1 MSAIDHAATPTAL
14 AAGKA
19 FTQPAFAP
27 ANVLADR
34 FLHAMLYITVA
45 SSFFVFIEPAPY
57 EYLAFVLAFA
67 CVLARVTVSRVVLPL
82 LVLLIIRDLGGAI
95 GLVQI
100 VASGWLRVKG
110 EPDATIITVD
120 YPDSIRFLAV
130 SFYLGLTAVLFAC
143 MLSQDTMR
151 RMATLKAGYI
161 TAAVIAC
168 VLGTIGYFQLIPGF
182 DIFMLDSSRATGGF
196 KTPNDFGG
204 FLIAPL
210 LWLFESFVVGKIKI
224 RNVAATAVILTG
236 LLLSFSRGAWGSM
249 VIGFVAFI
257 YLTFLT
263 QHDFRVRRRI
273 VFFVV
278 IGLAAV
284 VVLLLVLSSIGT
296 VGQMIAERS
305 QLQDYDVNADN
316 RSRIQL
322 EIDSFHV
329 MFNFPLGMG
338 PWGFAH
344 ATNWVSH
351 DTFLGTMLN
360 HGWIGGTAYM
370 TLIVVTLWIGFRTL
384 WMGAPWQSLLV
395 ATYASFVALVFEGVW
410 GDTDHWRAFYIALG
424 IVWGLVAATQKIAWQ
439 DLRYRRA
446 PVVKPGLLAV
456 PQNLDRLR

>member
-1 MSAIDHAATPTAL
+1 LSAIDHAATPTAL
-14 AAGKA
+14 TAGQA
-19 FTQPAFAP
+19 FTPS
-27 ANVLADR
+27 NVLADR
-34 FLHAMLYITVA
+34 FLHVMLHITVV

-67 CVLARVTVSRVVLPL
+67 CVLARVTMSRVVLPL

-100 VASGWLRVKG
+100 VASGWMRVKG
-110 EPDATIITVD
+110 EPDATVITVD

-143 MLSQDTMR
+143 ILSQDTMR
-151 RMATLKAGYI
+151 RMATLKAAYI

-182 DIFMLDSSRATGGF
+182 DIFMLDSSRVTGGF

-204 FLIAPL
+204 FLIVPL
-210 LWLFESFVVGKIKI
+210 LWLFESFSVGKIKI
-224 RNVAATAVILTG
+224 RNVVATAVILTG

-305 QLQDYDVNADN
+305 QLQDYDVSADS
-316 RSRIQL
+316 RSRFQL

-329 MFNFPLGMG
+329 MFNYPLGMG

-370 TLIVVTLWIGFRTL
+370 TLIVVTLWIGLRTL
-384 WMGAPWQSLLV
+384 WTRAPWQSLLV
-395 ATYASFVALVFEGVW
+395 ATYSAFLALVFEGVW

-424 IVWGLVAATQKIAWQ
+424 IVWGLVAATQKTIWR
-439 DLRYRRA
+439 DLRYRMA
-446 PVVKPGLLAV
+446 PVVKPGVLAV